1 MQNTEITGLVPPQA
15 IELENAVLGA
25 ILIDK
30 NAYFEVSNILTP
42 ESFYNPKNELIYKT
56 IQELYKAGRQADIY
70 IVSERLKDKVEP
82 IEIVELTECV
92 GTANQIVLHSQIV
105 RQKYIERCIISMS
118 TELRKIGFD
127 NEQDVADKVAKVNRL
142 CTRLTGLTDNQ
153 AENVKMDDICKKT
166 LKQIEQN
173 MERYENG
180 LTSGV
185 DTGITQLTQILGGGF
200 GNGEVT
206 ILGGR
211 PAMGKTALL
220 IHLAKRAALTG
231 VPVQVYSLEMNDV
244 ELGSRMIVAGGGV
257 DSYDIRTGNLNKSQW
272 QNIDVTVGELEKLP
286 FWVNDKVT
294 MTMDNIRINATL
306 KHRKDECGIIFID
319 YLQLIKTPKGR
330 NRNDEIGEIS
340 RQAKELAKELNVP
353 VVLLSQLSRDVAKE
367 ADKTPKL
374 IHLRDSGE
382 IEQNADNVLLIH
394 RPAYYNEPSFELD
407 GTIVD
412 TTGLGLLIVAKN
424 RAGSPGVIPFSHNE
438 SLTQITDYQP
448 IKF

>member
-1 MQNTEITGLVPPQA
+1 MQNTEIIGLVPPQA

-30 NAYFEVSNILTP
+30 NAYFEISNILTS
-42 ESFYNPKNELIYKT
+42 ESFYDPKNELIYKT
-56 IQELYKAGRQADIY
+56 IQELYKSGRQADIY
-70 IVSERLKDKVEP
+70 IVSERLKGKVEP
-82 IEIVELTECV
+82 FEIVELTECV
-92 GTANQIVLHSQIV
+92 GTASQVILHAQIVQ
-105 RQKYIERCIISMS
+105 QKYIERCIVSMG
-118 TELRKIGFD
+118 TEMRKLGF
-127 NEQDVADKVAKVNRL
+127 NSEIDVADKVSEINRL
-142 CTRLTGLTDNQ
+142 CTQLTGLTDNQ
-153 AENVKMDDICKKT
+153 ADNVKMDDICRKT
-166 LKQIEQN
+166 LKLIDQN
-173 MERYENG
+173 RERYNNG

-185 DTGITQLTQILGGGF
+185 DTGISQLTQILGGGF

-220 IHLAKRAALTG
+220 CHFAKSAALSG
-231 VPVQVYSLEMNDV
+231 VPVQIYSLEMKDT
-244 ELGSRMIVAGGGV
+244 ELGIRMIVSGGGV
-257 DSYDIRTGNLNKSQW
+257 NPYAIRTGNLNNSQL
-272 QNIDVTVGELEKLP
+272 QNMDVTVGELEKLP
-286 FWVNDKVT
+286 FWVNDRAS

-306 KHRKDECGIIFID
+306 KHRKGECGIIFID

-407 GTIVD
+407 GVIVD

-424 RAGSPGVIPFSHNE
+424 RSGAPGVIPFSHNE
-438 SLTQITDYQP
+438 NLTQITDYRP